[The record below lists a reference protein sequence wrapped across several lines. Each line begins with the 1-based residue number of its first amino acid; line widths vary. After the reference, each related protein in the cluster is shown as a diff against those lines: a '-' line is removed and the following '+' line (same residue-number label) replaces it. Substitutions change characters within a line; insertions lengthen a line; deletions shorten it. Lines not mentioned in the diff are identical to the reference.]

1 MASILLDSNLT
12 EKLFSIIIPNYN
24 GEKFLEK
31 CVGSIL
37 SSSYGNFELIII
49 DNNSSDNSLKI
60 LNNFAKDKRVKIIPL
75 SQNVGFAPANN
86 IGIKRSKGEFLVF
99 INNDTY
105 VDAKWLSELI
115 KIFTLDENVAAI
127 QCMLL
132 NMVSSGVYS
141 MGGSLDYSGRLIPV
155 EYLWANSPSLKAQN
169 RILWGCGAALSVRRS
184 TIKKTGGFDVKLP
197 NDEVDLCWRINLQ
210 GGKILLAPKSIV
222 YHYGSG
228 SFGNTLNAKRIY
240 HAERSLLTACYRN
253 FDLWSFL
260 VALVYFMAFLPMA
273 FAQDILIR
281 KRSDIV
287 LNRIKA
293 YFHVLL
299 NLREIN
305 SQRNYVQS
313 NIRQVKDDA
322 IKILMIKPDPLL
334 LFKNSQRTLYPTK
347 R

>member
-1 MASILLDSNLT
+1 LASILLDSNLT

-31 CVGSIL
+31 CIGSIL
-37 SSSYGNFELIII
+37 SSSYGTFELIII

-86 IGIKRSKGEFLVF
+86 IGIKHSKGEFLVF

-115 KIFTLDENVAAI
+115 KIYTLDENVAAI

-141 MGGSLDYSGRLIPV
+141 MGGSLDYSGHYVPIECV
-155 EYLWANSPSLKAQN
+155 WNNSPIMKTQN
-169 RILWGCGAALSVRRS
+169 RLFWGSGAALSIRRS
-184 TIKKTGGFDVKLP
+184 VLEKTGGFDACLP

-210 GGKILLAPKSIV
+210 GGKILLATQAIV
-222 YHYGSG
+222 YHFGSG
-228 SFGNTLNAKRIY
+228 SFGNRLSARRIY
-240 HAERSLLTACYRN
+240 YSERSMLTSCFRN
-253 FDLWSFL
+253 FDSCSFSVALLYLQAFL
-260 VALVYFMAFLPMA
+260 VMAL
-273 FAQDILIR
+273 AQDVFFR

-287 LNRIKA
+287 VNRLKA
-293 YFHVLL
+293 YVAVLS
-299 NLREIN
+299 NLSELN
-305 SQRNYVQS
+305 SQRKYVQ
-313 NIRQVKDDA
+313 NKIRKVKDTD
-322 IKILMIKPDPLL
+322 IKKLMMRPNPLL
-334 LFKNSQRTLYPTK
+334 LFQYSQKTLYRTN
-347 R
+347 